1 MVSHDHRQRGHA
13 ASIIIARGNGLVCND
28 MSSFPGAQRRAIL
41 PPTMRLILLG
51 GTAGLACLNLSA
63 CSIVSAA
70 GPSTRAINRAGT
82 KVVENADIRI
92 IDVSDAVARRIV
104 ANERVGQFA
113 DTLGNGTPIGSIIGR
128 GDVLDIAV
136 WEAPPAALFGA
147 SVGGSQLGDG
157 VAINALARGTTL
169 PEQMVDSDG
178 RITIPFAGS
187 IVAAGRTPQQIER
200 DITNRLTGKAHLPQ
214 AIVRIIHNASSNVTV
229 VGDVAN
235 SARIPLTARGE
246 RLLDV
251 LAASGGVKQPV
262 GKMTIQ
268 ITRGNTV
275 ASLPLSTVINDPR
288 QNIRLQADDVVT
300 ALYQPFSFTALGA
313 TGRNEEIAFEATGL
327 TLAQALGRVAGLQ
340 DQRADV
346 RGAFIFRLEDP
357 VNLGLPAGT
366 QIRTTPDGKVP
377 VIYRID
383 LKNPATFFVAQG
395 FPIRNKDV
403 LYVSNAPLADI
414 QKFGRRDYVVNT
426 ASRHDRSGGPV
437 M

>member
-1 MVSHDHRQRGHA
+1 MNSY
-13 ASIIIARGNGLVCND
+13 
-28 MSSFPGAQRRAIL
+28 
-41 PPTMRLILLG
+41 LG
-51 GTAGLACLNLSA
+51 GHRRTALSSMMRVLLLTGTACLASASLSG
-63 CSIVSAA
+63 CSIVSAS
-70 GPSTRAINRAGT
+70 GPSGRAINNAGV
-82 KVVENADIRI
+82 KMVADADIRI
-92 IDVSDAVARRIV
+92 IDVTDSVARRIV
-104 ANERVGQFA
+104 ANEHVGQFA
-113 DTLGNGTPIGSIIGR
+113 DTLGDGTPIGSVVGR
-128 GDVLDIAV
+128 GDVLDIAI
-136 WEAPPAALFGA
+136 WEAPPAALFGSNIGGGQLSSSLA
-147 SVGGSQLGDG
+147 SNS
-157 VAINALARGTTL
+157 LARGTTF
-169 PEQMVDSDG
+169 PEQMVNSEG

-187 IVAAGRTPQQIER
+187 ITAAGRTPQQIER

-214 AIVRIIHNASSNVTV
+214 AIVRLIRNASSNVTV

-235 SARIPLTARGE
+235 SARVPLTARGE

-268 ITRGNTV
+268 ITRGETV

-313 TGRNEEIAFEATGL
+313 TSRNEELPFEGTGL

-346 RGAFIFRLEDP
+346 RGVFIFRLENP
-357 VNLGLPAGT
+357 ANLDLPAGT
-366 QIRTTPDGKVP
+366 EIRTTPDGKVP
-377 VIYRID
+377 VIYRVD
-383 LKNPATFFVAQG
+383 MKNPATFFIAQG

-414 QKFGRRDYVVNT
+414 QKFVGVI
-426 ASRHDRSGGPV
+426 SSSILPV
-437 M
+437 ATIATILP